1 MFAVSAVGT
10 VMVFSVFGFS
20 VSAIGS
26 MFVFRVSAAG
36 SMFVFRV
43 SAAGSMLVFSVF
55 VFGVSA
61 AGSVMMVVFA
71 FDLPLM
77 EIGSIAP
84 DARRGVCRFGK
95 GDDSRFLKHDDGQ
108 CRCDDCQNDGYDD
121 LKCVFSCHFEYSL
134 CYN

>member
-10 VMVFSVFGFS
+10 VMVFSVFWFS
-20 VSAIGS
+20 VSAIGSMLVFNVSAIGS
-26 MFVFRVSAAG
+26 MFVFN
-36 SMFVFRV
+36 
-43 SAAGSMLVFSVF
+43 
-55 VFGVSA
+55 VFGFSVSA

-84 DARRGVCRFGK
+84 DARWGVCRFGK

-134 CYN
+134 YYN